1 MNSNWNY
8 IILNFKRCQRQ
19 IIALWVFVVS
29 FLVAKKKERNKDYT
43 VSQMIHYDELV
54 IEYDNNQK
62 LIEQANNKTKTLDNK
77 SKKLKKY

>member
-1 MNSNWNY
+1 MAN
-8 IILNFKRCQRQ
+8 
-19 IIALWVFVVS
+19 
-29 FLVAKKKERNKDYT
+29 KKERNKDYT